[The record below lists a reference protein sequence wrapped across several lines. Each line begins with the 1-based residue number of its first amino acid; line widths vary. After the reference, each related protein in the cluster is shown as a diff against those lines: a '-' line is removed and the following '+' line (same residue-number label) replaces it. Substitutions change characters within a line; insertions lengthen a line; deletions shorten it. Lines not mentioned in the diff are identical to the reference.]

1 MKQIVPAFLTVL
13 VTSAITAQAP
23 DCTISESVLVPYT
36 HGNTA
41 TKLQWRQSG
50 DAFENLYVR
59 CPAGPAGRASRAV
72 FFQLVDLVFKAGE
85 TVNRGERD
93 PDRSEAIWESANQYE
108 YDFRQYMDRIVNEN
122 DIEFK
127 AVILKTA
134 NAGAISRL
142 GPDAKYDVLRMVH
155 IADPARIGAGHHSAY
170 GQAILTLGLW
180 IDPAD
185 ERFTADEKR
194 EMTDLLMAKASEH
207 PEAVNAVDIEL
218 ESAGAVLRALG
229 HASTPEAISVLQK
242 WTQSPNP
249 SLQEA
254 AQEGTAAVRA
264 RMKKGEQ

>member
-1 MKQIVPAFLTVL
+1 MKQIVSAFLTVL
-13 VTSAITAQAP
+13 LTTAITAQTH
-23 DCTISESVLVPYT
+23 DCTISESVLLPYT

-50 DAFENLYVR
+50 DAFENLYAR
-59 CPAGPAGRASRAV
+59 CPAGPAGRASRAI

-85 TVNRGERD
+85 TAGRGELD
-93 PDRSEAIWESANQYE
+93 PDRSEAAWESANQYE
-108 YDFRQYMDRIVNEN
+108 YDLRQYMDRIVNEK
-122 DIEFK
+122 DVEFK
-127 AVILKTA
+127 SVILKTA
-134 NAGAISRL
+134 NARAISRL

-170 GQAILTLGLW
+170 TQAILTLGLW

-194 EMTDLLMAKASEH
+194 EMTDVLMAKASEH
-207 PEAVNAVDIEL
+207 PEAVKAVNIDL

-229 HASTPEAISVLQK
+229 HATTPEAISVLQK

-249 SLQEA
+249 SLREA
-254 AQEGTAAVRA
+254 AQEGTTAVKA
-264 RMKKGEQ
+264 RLQKRDQ